1 MICKGAKKPP
11 SWVQAVPPQPSDLV
25 PRKAW
30 SHGRGWGVTL
40 VPVLVVTMAASTL
53 ELRPRVELIS
63 PTQTVW
69 GVRNV
74 WVQHGGSAWV

>member
-30 SHGRGWGVTL
+30 SHGRGWGGDLGSCPRGHHGSLDLGAQTPCGADLTHTDRVGSEKCL
-40 VPVLVVTMAASTL
+40 GAAW
-53 ELRPRVELIS
+53 R
-63 PTQTVW
+63 
-69 GVRNV
+69 
-74 WVQHGGSAWV
+74 